1 MYLYIDSSV
10 KLSFSRVAVKIE
22 KPIKNKTKTN
32 NVTQLQNEY
41 NVLSRLNT
49 NGNPLLIFHDICK
62 HHYLASVRGVPEVFY
77 LGECGKARC
86 LVMQKLGPNLED
98 LLQFWGGRLRFLMS
112 LIF

>member
-1 MYLYIDSSV
+1 MYLDSSV

-41 NVLSRLNT
+41 NVLSLLNT
-49 NGNPLLIFHDICK
+49 NGNPLFHHICK

-98 LLQFWGGRLRFLMS
+98 LLQFCGGRLRFLLS